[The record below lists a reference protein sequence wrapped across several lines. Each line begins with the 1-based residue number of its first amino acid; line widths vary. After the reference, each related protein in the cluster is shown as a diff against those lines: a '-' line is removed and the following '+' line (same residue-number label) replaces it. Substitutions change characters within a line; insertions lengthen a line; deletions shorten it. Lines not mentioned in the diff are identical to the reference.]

1 MQNGH
6 VNPES
11 TAAEV
16 KDFHSSFFRTG
27 VHSSSSRNDGMQR
40 SSTRHHPHLSL
51 CSTASSE
58 PMTTSYA
65 HWLCTAP
72 QAFSCVKHVY
82 YWGRQ
87 LCFIATRLLLDLP
100 LVYALKQKNKQR
112 KRFRQTTASH
122 MSKKT
127 STAVQNKIGFTRSPN
142 LPFFFSSG
150 ECDRFRY
157 GIGLSHAGGGVEG
170 GSTTARGK
178 RTFPPTHP

>member
-72 QAFSCVKHVY
+72 QAFSCVQHVY

-100 LVYALKQKNKQR
+100 LVYALKQKTNNANVSNKQLHHTCQK
-112 KRFRQTTASH
+112 KRQ
-122 MSKKT
+122 
-127 STAVQNKIGFTRSPN
+127 
-142 LPFFFSSG
+142 LPFKTKLDSLALPICHSFFQ
-150 ECDRFRY
+150 
-157 GIGLSHAGGGVEG
+157 AGNVIAFD
-170 GSTTARGK
+170 TA
-178 RTFPPTHP
+178 

>member
-1 MQNGH
+1 M
-6 VNPES
+6 NPES

-72 QAFSCVKHVY
+72 QAFSCVQHVY

-100 LVYALKQKNKQR
+100 LVYALKQKK
-112 KRFRQTTASH
+112 QTTQTFPTNNCITH
-122 MSKKT
+122 VKKKVNCRSKH
-127 STAVQNKIGFTRSPN
+127 KIGFTRSPN

-157 GIGLSHAGGGVEG
+157 GIGLSHAYHPTQNDSWEYSGFTFVKPI
-170 GSTTARGK
+170 GS
-178 RTFPPTHP
+178 